1 MNKMKMMK
9 KNYTTPVTEFVALG
23 PGYEIMDIQISQ
35 SRDGGEDPGEI
46 LVNKNEHGGSWE
58 HIWDAE

>member
-1 MNKMKMMK
+1 MKMMK
-9 KNYTTPVTEFVALG
+9 KNYTTPVTEFVALNTI
-23 PGYEIMDIQISQ
+23 YEIMDLQISQ
-35 SRDGGEDPGEI
+35 SRDGGGEDQGEI